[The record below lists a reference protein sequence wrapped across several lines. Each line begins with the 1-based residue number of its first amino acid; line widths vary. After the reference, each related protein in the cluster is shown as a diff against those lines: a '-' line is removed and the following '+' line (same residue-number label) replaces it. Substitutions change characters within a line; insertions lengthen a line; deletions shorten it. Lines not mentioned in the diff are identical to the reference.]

1 MTAEN
6 WKVIHCPIDEAEA
19 QLNQLDGPWA
29 LVSQALAL
37 DLSPP
42 MFCAVFVKARP
53 QVGIPLAVPL
63 NFDPRNRR

>member
-1 MTAEN
+1 MTEN

-19 QLNQLDGPWA
+19 QLNQLDGPWG

-42 MFCAVFVKARP
+42 MFCAVFCKVRP
-53 QVGIPLAVPL
+53 TIPVSNLIPG
-63 NFDPRNRR
+63 NYDRRGRPG